1 MKYYQL
7 LQTGIELSDESVYR
21 FRNHGYNIQEDGVYM
36 TREYYD
42 GHKEQA
48 RKFADASRKGWEW
61 AVENPEETL
70 EIVMEYVQKEHIST
84 NRVLQKLM
92 LDEILELLVDR
103 ESKRREYSLRPDM
116 VEQASVLMYENGMID
131 RQITYDELVAE

>member
-1 MKYYQL
+1 
-7 LQTGIELSDESVYR
+7 
-21 FRNHGYNIQEDGVYM
+21 M